1 VLRRRVPAES
11 SLRMVAAASV
21 GVAAVLAAV
30 AGSPLWAAAML
41 GCGALGAV
49 AARSSWNPSATAGA
63 VGPAGRVG
71 AGSARPDPGE
81 RTGGESVP
89 ATPAAAPAGA
99 VDAPA
104 DLEVELARAIE
115 QDELR
120 LVYQPKINLGDDSF
134 HGVEAL
140 VRWEHPDRG
149 LLPPSEFIPFAEQSS
164 LIGPLTAW
172 VLDHAMAQARAWAG
186 DGMAL
191 RVAVNVSAEN
201 LRDPRFP
208 EQVARV
214 LARHDVPAGLLE
226 LELTETAIIADPE
239 RVARAVRR
247 LRELGVA
254 VALDDFGQGSTSLA
268 HLRNLPLTTL
278 KIDKCFVDHLTA
290 GGMDAAIVSAMIGLG
305 HRLGLEVVAEGVE
318 TAEQCAAL
326 GEWGCDV
333 AQGYYF
339 DRPLAHDQIA
349 GRFRA
354 RAAAAGSTG
363 EAARSTQP
371 SGRVPAPSP
380 ERALLGDAGPAR

>member
-1 VLRRRVPAES
+1 
-11 SLRMVAAASV
+11 MVAAASV
-21 GVAAVLAAV
+21 GIAAVAAAA

-41 GCGALGAV
+41 GCGGLGAL
-49 AARSSWNPSATAGA
+49 AARSSSTVVPAPQAVAGA
-63 VGPAGRVG
+63 ARHDVEAADPPVAG
-71 AGSARPDPGE
+71 
-81 RTGGESVP
+81 TGGRKASGAVP
-89 ATPAAAPAGA
+89 PADPDPAAASPLG
-99 VDAPA
+99 
-104 DLEVELARAIE
+104 LEVELARAIE

-134 HGVEAL
+134 HSVEAL
-140 VRWEHPDRG
+140 VRWQHPDQG
-149 LLPPSEFIPFAEQSS
+149 MLPPSVFIPFAEQSA

-172 VLDHAMAQARAWAG
+172 VLDHAVAKARAWA
-186 DGMAL
+186 DEGMPL

-201 LRDPRFP
+201 LRDLRFP

-239 RVARAVRR
+239 RVARTVRR

-305 HRLGLEVVAEGVE
+305 HQLGLEVVAEGVE
-318 TAEQCAAL
+318 TAEQRSAL
-326 GEWGCDV
+326 RDWGCDV

-339 DRPLAHDQIA
+339 DRPLAHDLIA
-349 GRFRA
+349 GRFQA
-354 RAAAAGSTG
+354 RAAASA
-363 EAARSTQP
+363 EARGDD
-371 SGRVPAPSP
+371 GRDVPT
-380 ERALLGDAGPAR
+380 ERARVGDVGTGR

>member
-1 VLRRRVPAES
+1 
-11 SLRMVAAASV
+11 MVAAASV
-21 GVAAVLAAV
+21 GVAAVLAAI

-41 GCGALGAV
+41 GCGALGAL
-49 AARSSWNPSATAGA
+49 AARSSWTPSATAEPA
-63 VGPAGRVG
+63 EPAGPTEPAG
-71 AGSARPDPGE
+71 ASSDRPEPGE
-81 RTGGESVP
+81 RGDGE
-89 ATPAAAPAGA
+89 AAPTTTVAASGA
-99 VDAPA
+99 SP

-140 VRWEHPDRG
+140 VRWEHPERG

-172 VLDHAMAQARAWAG
+172 VLDHAVAQARTWAD

-333 AQGYYF
+333 AQGYFF

-354 RAAAAGSTG
+354 RAAGSAGTG
-363 EAARSTQP
+363 ESAP
-371 SGRVPAPSP
+371 SASAPAPTS
-380 ERALLGDAGPAR
+380 ERALLGDAGSGR